1 MSPEYTITDNTFDI
15 CDADY
20 RLRWI
25 YKLEPVVA
33 GIALVAVF
41 PIAVTLALVIAI
53 LSRRSP
59 FIRHA
64 RVGWRCSPL
73 RMLKFRTMWERDFVT
88 KRPMVVED
96 VIEAPQTLK
105 TPRDPRVTSRF
116 AAMCRRYSLDEIP
129 QLYHVLCGEMSFVGP
144 RPITRTEL
152 DKYYGAHASEVLRV
166 RPGMTGLWQIL
177 GRSRISY
184 CRRKRLDL
192 LLVRRCCPN
201 LYFWILFRTVP
212 KVMSG
217 NDAC

>member
-15 CDADY
+15 RDADY

-25 YKLEPVVA
+25 YKLEPIAA
-33 GIALVAVF
+33 GIALVALL
-41 PIAVTLALVIAI
+41 PAALALALVIAI

-59 FIRHA
+59 LIRHT
-64 RVGWRCSPL
+64 RVGQHGSPL
-73 RMLKFRTMWERDFVT
+73 RMLKFRTMWARGFVA
-88 KRPMVVED
+88 KRAMVVED

-105 TPRDPRVTSRF
+105 SSGDPRVTSRF

-144 RPITRTEL
+144 RPITRGEL
-152 DKYYGAHASEVLRV
+152 DKYYGPQASEVLRV

-192 LLVRRCCPN
+192 LLVRRSCPY

-217 NDAC
+217 HDAC